1 MMSSLPPTSAK
12 KQKNRSMIAIV
23 MAIMLH
29 ILIAVI
35 VYFSVFDKKTSS
47 TLGPVSDTSR
57 YPILKAT
64 EVKPQV
70 LPALIENKKSQAP
83 QSSEPINNH
92 DTTNSYKVATDIQR
106 EPINTTIETDIQ
118 TKIPVNNVQNQA
130 REKISV
136 VSPTNESSTVSMPD
150 NQNNRADYT
159 LKQTKEYEALD
170 AEIDKD
176 NEQLSKLINEVKK
189 HNQSQ
194 IQQHQL
200 PNDNI
205 NNQPT
210 VEYGYP
216 ITPVTP

>member
-1 MMSSLPPTSAK
+1 MPSLPPISAK

-35 VYFSVFDKKTSS
+35 VYFSVFDKKISS
-47 TLGPVSDTSR
+47 TLGSVSDTNR
-57 YPILKAT
+57 HPILKAT
-64 EVKPQV
+64 EVKPQI

-83 QSSEPINNH
+83 QSSEPISNY
-92 DTTNSYKVATDIQR
+92 DTTNSYKVATDTQR
-106 EPINTTIETDIQ
+106 KLINTTVEIT
-118 TKIPVNNVQNQA
+118 TKEAIPVNNTQSQA
-130 REKISV
+130 QEKKSV
-136 VSPTNESSTVSMPD
+136 VSPTDESSIGSIPD
-150 NQNNRADYT
+150 NQNNRAEYT

-176 NEQLSKLINEVKK
+176 NEQLSKLIIEVKK

-200 PNDNI
+200 PSGNI

-216 ITPVTP
+216 ITPITP

>member
-47 TLGPVSDTSR
+47 TLGPVSDTNR
-57 YPILKAT
+57 YHILKAT

-70 LPALIENKKSQAP
+70 LPALIENKTSQAP

-92 DTTNSYKVATDIQR
+92 DTTNSYKVATDTQR
-106 EPINTTIETDIQ
+106 ISVNTTVEMA
-118 TKIPVNNVQNQA
+118 TKEAIPVNNTQNQA
-130 REKISV
+130 REKKSV
-136 VSPTNESSTVSMPD
+136 VSPTDEASIVSIPD
-150 NQNNRADYT
+150 NQNNRAEYT

-216 ITPVTP
+216 ITPITP